1 MHTLSQSDVEVQ
13 FFGSSSLPD
22 IRIILLD
29 YSSIHEDDTSSSEIG
44 WNIELVGG
52 SGLDWEDNLVVET
65 DISVAGSSSTEF
77 PV

>member
-22 IRIILLD
+22 IRIVLLD
-29 YSSIHEDDTSSSEIG
+29 DFAINEDDTSSTEIG

-65 DISVAGSSSTEF
+65 DISVGGSVTT
-77 PV
+77 